1 MKKGKKIAIGIGCIA
16 LACAIGAAC
25 YLTAVHVQSKK
36 YNLIT
41 LDTSSLPEPVP
52 GPVKED
58 DIQLSEVKMHYAVYG
73 EKGHPVILVH
83 GNGGSHKSLE
93 EAALYLANDYTVYAI
108 DSRCHGQSSDP
119 GEISYDLMA
128 KDIKEFIEKMKLEKP
143 YILGHS
149 DGGINAL
156 TVAYTYPD
164 LLGGFVSCGA
174 NTSPDTMKPYFLLGV
189 KLSDR
194 GRHDK
199 LNEMMLT
206 EPHID
211 KEKLSKI
218 KCPAYIVAG
227 EFDIMKLSD
236 TVFIHDSV
244 KDSKIAIIKGAD
256 HSAYISHDGK
266 QAYVLA
272 HEFFQSLGNGAKV

>member
-58 DIQLSEVKMHYAVYG
+58 DIQLSDVKMHYAVYG

-108 DSRCHGQSSDP
+108 DSRCHGKSSDP